1 MESASESAAKPRL
14 GLYFDFRNPEPWRRD
29 PTAYYGWHLELISEA
44 DRRGLGSVW
53 VGEHHFVDDDH
64 MPVPLT
70 ALAAIAARTRRVRL
84 GTAVVVAP
92 LQHPMAIAEQAAV
105 VDVISGGRLELGL
118 GAGYVAPEFEAF
130 GAVLGDRYR
139 ATDHALAEIGRIFA
153 AGRCRPAPVQ
163 QPPPLWAGYLGPRGA
178 ARAGRLGVGLLTH
191 DRGSFSIYCE
201 ALEES
206 GHGAETARVAGVV
219 DFLVADDPER
229 ALARIVPHR
238 THQLNSYRQQAAL
251 GTGRTP
257 RRLTIEE
264 VREGRGSGAVGGLE
278 ILTAQEAVTRI
289 IGICDGL
296 PVEHLYLWACVG
308 GMPEDLAEQQLELIV
323 EVVQPA
329 LASRLSSSSASAP
342 GLASSSSSG

>member
-1 MESASESAAKPRL
+1 MGSSAAPRL

-29 PTAYYGWHLELISEA
+29 PTAYYGWHLDLVSEA
-44 DRRGLGSVW
+44 DRRGLGAVW
-53 VGEHHFVDDDH
+53 VSEHHFVDDDY

-70 ALAAIAARTRRVRL
+70 ALAAIAARTEQVRL

-92 LQHPMAIAEQAAV
+92 LQHPMAVAEQAAI

-130 GAVLGDRYR
+130 GADLGRRYH

-153 AGRCRPAPVQ
+153 EGRCNPGPVQ
-163 QPPPLWAGYLGPRGA
+163 DPVPLWAGYLGPRGA

-191 DRGSFSIYCE
+191 NRSSFGIYRDELE
-201 ALEES
+201 AS
-206 GHGAETARVAGVV
+206 GHGAETARMGGVV

-257 RRLTIEE
+257 RWLTTDE
-264 VREGRGSGAVGGLE
+264 VREGRGSGVVGALS
-278 ILTAQEAVTRI
+278 ILTAEEAVARI
-289 IGICDGL
+289 IGICEGL
-296 PVEHLYLWACVG
+296 PVEHLYLWASIG
-308 GMPEDLAEQQLELIV
+308 GMPEDLAERQMELIV
-323 EVVQPA
+323 DEVQPA
-329 LASRLSSSSASAP
+329 LSSALSSSAS
-342 GLASSSSSG
+342 G